1 MTHPASWLHPR
12 PEGLFCA
19 PGGFF
24 IDPVR
29 VVDRAVITHAHS
41 DHARGGHKAVLA
53 RAETAAL
60 MQARLGRGRTAY
72 QTLGWGEV
80 LRLGEVKIWL
90 QPAGH
95 VLGSAQVAME
105 YRGQLVVVSGDYKRQ
120 PDRSC
125 EAFVPVPCDVF
136 VTEATF
142 GLPVFRM
149 PDPVAEIARLTDSLA
164 LFPERT
170 HVVGCYSLGKTQRLI
185 TLLRDAGWDRPIHVH
200 PALMPMC
207 KIYADFGIRLGD
219 LRPIEGDLAGAIVLA
234 PPNCA
239 NDRWAFADPVACLAS
254 GWMLSARR
262 AKQSGAE
269 IPMAISDHADWDGL
283 LRTIGETGAPEVW
296 VTHGS
301 EDALIHELTRRGIT
315 GRALRLVGYG
325 AEG

>member
-1 MTHPASWLHPR
+1 MAHPATWLYPR

-29 VVDRAVITHAHS
+29 VVDRAIITHAHS
-41 DHARGGHKAVLA
+41 DHARAGHAAVLT
-53 RAETAAL
+53 RPETAAL
-60 MQARLGRGRTAY
+60 MRARLGKGRTAY

-80 LRLGEVKIWL
+80 LRLGEVTIWL

-105 YRGQLVVVSGDYKRQ
+105 YRGQRVVVSGDYKRQ

-125 EAFVPVPCDVF
+125 AAFEPITCDVF

-142 GLPVFRM
+142 GLPIFRM
-149 PDPVAEIARLTDSLA
+149 PDAQVEIRKLTDSLA

-170 HVVGCYSLGKTQRLI
+170 HLVGCYSLGKTQRLI
-185 TLLRDAGWDRPIHVH
+185 CLLRDAGWDGPIHLH
-200 PALMPMC
+200 PALVGMC
-207 KIYADFGIRLGD
+207 QIYEDFGIRLGD
-219 LRPIEGDLAGAIVLA
+219 LRPIAGDLAGAIVLA
-234 PPNCA
+234 PPNGA
-239 NDRWAFADPVACLAS
+239 NGRWALADPVACLAS
-254 GWMLSARR
+254 GWMLSGKR

-283 LRTIGETGAPEVW
+283 LDTIAETKAGEIW

-301 EDALIHELTRRGIT
+301 EAALIHELGRRGIT
-315 GRALRLVGYG
+315 GRALRLIGYG
-325 AEG
+325 DEA